1 MSRKNRY
8 KNNLQSIQNNQSS
21 GNSKVQIAAARFT
34 GPIPPPEIL
43 QKYETILPGLA
54 ERIMKQAESQTAHRI
69 EIEKKIIA
77 SDITNSRLG
86 LIFAFIL
93 GLIGIGGGLY
103 LTSLGMTESG
113 LYISSASLVSLV
125 SVFIYGSRNRR
136 KEREAR
142 KS

>member
-1 MSRKNRY
+1 M
-8 KNNLQSIQNNQSS
+8 QSIQNNQSS